1 MGALKVNKQELF
13 CQEYLLDLNA
23 TQAAIRAGYAVSTAQ
38 SASRWISRENPEK
51 PRLRAR
57 VDELLAK
64 RAARTGVN
72 QDRVIRELA
81 RIAFLDPTELA
92 NINEGTILDNTTE
105 DDRAA
110 LASVKVKSGEDFT
123 EREIRFADKLKALEL
138 LGKHLGMY
146 TDKVDITGPL
156 PVIVNDLADHE

>member
-1 MGALKVNKQELF
+1 MGKLRSDRQEQF
-13 CQEYLLDLNA
+13 CQEYLVDLNA
-23 TQAAIRAGYAVSTAQ
+23 TQAYLRTGYTPKNVSQ
-38 SASRWISRENPEK
+38 CASMLLSRPHV
-51 PRLRAR
+51 RAR
-57 VDELLAK
+57 VDELLAQ

-92 NINEGTILDNTTE
+92 DINKGTILDDTTE

-110 LASVKVKSGEDFT
+110 IASVKVKSGEDYT

-138 LGKHLGMY
+138 LGKHLGMF

-156 PVIVNDLADHE
+156 PVIVNDLTGHE